1 VLDWQR
7 APRREVVLEVDHEE
21 RVHGSY
27 IGAITADRT
36 DFERRLAELLLA
48 PEEAVKLK
56 ATGGVAA
63 AVLIP
68 LYVEGG
74 DLHAVF
80 TKRNLDLRR
89 HAGEISFPGGRRD
102 EGEELHE
109 TALRE
114 AEEEIGLAPVDVGL
128 VGALPPTGTFVTN
141 YVIYPFVGL
150 IEHGGVFRPNPIEVD
165 AVVELSLPAL
175 VAGFERKRLVR
186 RGVPIKTDTYTVD
199 GNFIWGATARIVRTL
214 LERLQPL
221 L

>member
-1 VLDWQR
+1 MTAGR
-7 APRREVVLEVDHEE
+7 ADL
-21 RVHGSY
+21 
-27 IGAITADRT
+27 
-36 DFERRLAELLLA
+36 ERRLGELLLA

-56 ATGGVAA
+56 ASGRVAA

-68 LYVEGG
+68 LYVERG

-102 EGEELHE
+102 EGEELPE

-114 AEEEIGLAPVDVGL
+114 AEEEIGLASADVEL

-150 IEHGGVFRPNPIEVD
+150 IEPGSIFRPNPIEVD
-165 AVVELSLPAL
+165 EIVELSLAAL

-199 GNFIWGATARIVRTL
+199 GNFIWGATARIVGTL
-214 LERLQPL
+214 LDRLGPL